1 MKTIMVTRDQYTIV
15 IPNKI
20 KSLGTRNTVLFVLLI
35 LSIIAYFAG
44 KHLAPEI
51 VEKVDVSL
59 LILGGAIVML
69 IIVMTWFYQL
79 FLKFKLRRGN
89 YNDQHIINKI
99 GNIVKML
106 GSKA

>member
-79 FLKFKLRRGN
+79 FLKFN